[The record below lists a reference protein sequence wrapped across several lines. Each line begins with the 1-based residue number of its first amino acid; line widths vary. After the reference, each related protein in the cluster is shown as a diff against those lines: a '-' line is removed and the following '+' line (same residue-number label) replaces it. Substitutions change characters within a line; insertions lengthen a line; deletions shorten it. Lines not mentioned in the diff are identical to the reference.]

1 MNNKRK
7 EAIAKNSLRYYREH
21 REEIN
26 KKRRERHA
34 TDEEYR
40 EKINRQ
46 KRESR
51 KRCKERQQ
59 QELERYKNIIDEL
72 EKWLEKQYQ
81 DTENCF
87 MFDKDLKS
95 KYKRDLLLFS
105 MCLDK
110 LKELKGE

>member
-1 MNNKRK
+1 MNKERK

-34 TDEEYR
+34 IDEEYR

-59 QELERYKNIIDEL
+59 QELDKYKNIVDEL
-72 EKWLEKQYQ
+72 EKYIKTDAKIEIYG
-81 DTENCF
+81 
-87 MFDKDLKS
+87 DKTGLRTFVDGQNL
-95 KYKRDLLLFS
+95 
-105 MCLDK
+105 LDK
-110 LKELKGE
+110 LKELKGSDSNEI